1 MLQIKVAFPNSCF
14 GKDNA
19 LDSLIFGGGVD
30 YYEIRLLLCS
40 ISVHKYAYISV

>member
-19 LDSLIFGGGVD
+19 LDSLIFGGGVE
-30 YYEIRLLLCS
+30 YCEIRLLLCS
-40 ISVHKYAYISV
+40 MGMHKCAHISI